1 MKKFL
6 LFSIALYFVGLELQ
20 AQTTDT
26 IPCTRQRNYAYTAG
40 WYDTTFWYLDPKNAE
55 STSPYHMHLYP
66 DPTFLCN
73 TGAAGPGVPI
83 YMCYRQHTPRPLKI
97 KGVWAMVSSS
107 EIFPDPGHPSI
118 LAAPGVC
125 DSSKLPEYVYLYVR
139 DSSVTIDSF
148 YYSPYLKRIAT
159 ERWDTIKP
167 KKMCIQRFAD
177 GSPNPRGGGAF
188 VYPDVYEILFD
199 TVITLEGEFWIG
211 GSACNNH
218 VNLLRFCYETIP
230 TFYLEWGDRYNRQ
243 PISTFL
249 CQSRGPDGP
258 WPGSEHWA
266 HNSSFGPFGVITDY
280 QWLVEVS
287 SADTLQGNALHTA
300 FYPDS
305 STQTI
310 TAVPR
315 RGFKFSHW
323 NDGNTDNPRTILV
336 TQDTSFTAYFE
347 PRDLYYV
354 SLTTNY
360 PFCLTTG
367 DSIYYEGDS
376 ATIYAYSTDDNYR
389 FSHWNDSVT
398 DNPRTLLVTQDTD
411 FTAYFQILQ
420 DTLGIGSAPSD
431 GLFTLTPN
439 PTDGQVTLT
448 LARPLGDE
456 SRLSL
461 RDAAG
466 HELLVRTLAP
476 HSRSFT
482 LSLRHLPSGPYFLT
496 LTSPGATATQKIILR

>member
-1 MKKFL
+1 MKKIL
-6 LFSIALYFVGLELQ
+6 IISIALLTFCIEVN
-20 AQTTDT
+20 AQQNDT
-26 IPCTRQRNYAYTAG
+26 LSCGRQRNYAYTSG
-40 WYDTTFWYLDPKNAE
+40 WYDTCAWYLDPKGSTQWWQMHPNPHFYE
-55 STSPYHMHLYP
+55 SSPS
-66 DPTFLCN
+66 
-73 TGAAGPGVPI
+73 PGEGDRWYI
-83 YMCYRQHTPRPLKI
+83 AYRQHTSDSLSVRGI
-97 KGVWAMVSSS
+97 WAMEWDSPLL
-107 EIFPDPGHPSI
+107 PDPGNEVPRTI
-118 LAAPGVC
+118 PGITNHT
-125 DSSKLPEYVYLYVR
+125 KLPEYVYLYVL
-139 DSSVTIDSF
+139 DSSVAIDSIWPSRF
-148 YYSPYLKRIAT
+148 LKRIAT
-159 ERWDTIKP
+159 ARWDTLQP
-167 KKMCIQRFAD
+167 KTMCIQRFAD
-177 GSPNPRGGGAF
+177 GSPNPHGGGPF
-188 VYPDVYEILFD
+188 VYCNVYEIPFD
-199 TVITLEGEFWIG
+199 TIHTLQGEFWIA
-211 GSACNNH
+211 GSISNNY
-218 VNLLRFCYETIP
+218 LRLSGHSYDHIP
-230 TFYLEWGDRYNRQ
+230 TFYLEWADNYTDRNFVNARTAQ
-243 PISTFL
+243 NN
-249 CQSRGPDGP
+249 GPDGP
-258 WPGSEHWA
+258 WHGRNSWA
-266 HNSSFGPFGVITDY
+266 VTQRFGPFGVITDY

-287 SADTLQGNALHTA
+287 SADTLRGNALYTA

-336 TQDTSFTAYFE
+336 TQDSSFTAYFE

-456 SRLSL
+456 SRLTL

-476 HSRSFT
+476 RSRSFT